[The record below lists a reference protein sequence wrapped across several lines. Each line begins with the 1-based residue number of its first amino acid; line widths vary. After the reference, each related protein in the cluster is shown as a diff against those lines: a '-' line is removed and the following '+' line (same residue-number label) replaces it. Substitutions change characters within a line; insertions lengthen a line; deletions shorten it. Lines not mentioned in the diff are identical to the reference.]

1 MCYYFDNAFCQPQAT
16 IDVVCHEL
24 KNPKYGHIDL
34 IVGTGLSGVLLLV
47 PISMKSGIPFAVVRK
62 ASDIE
67 KSSLEGGCHSGALV
81 ELQDQ
86 SLLQKESLRFVI
98 IDDFASSGETVIRTS
113 EAIKMKLER
122 VKPEF
127 AGLIFYQTDLS
138 WCPEGD
144 AGVVPTTGLHSSIEA
159 MKDHVRES
167 VIVKGAY

>member
-86 SLLQKESLRFVI
+86 SLLTKQNLRFVI
-98 IDDFASSGETVIRTS
+98 IDDFASSGDTVARVS
-113 EAIKMKLER
+113 SSIKRQLEQI
-122 VKPEF
+122 KPEF

-138 WCPEGD
+138 WCPEG
-144 AGVVPTTGLHSSIEA
+144 VESVPTTGLHLSIEA

-167 VIVKGAY
+167 VIVRGHLD

>member
-24 KNPKYGHIDL
+24 KNPKYGHVDL

-67 KSSLEGGCHSGALV
+67 KSSLEGGCHSCALV

-86 SLLQKESLRFVI
+86 ALLKKENLRFVI
-98 IDDFASSGETVIRTS
+98 IDDFASSWDTVS
-113 EAIKMKLER
+113 R
-122 VKPEF
+122 VSDSVKRQFGQAKPEF
-127 AGLIFYQTDLS
+127 SGLIFYQTDLS
-138 WCPEGD
+138 WCPEGVGD
-144 AGVVPTTGLHSSIEA
+144 VPTTGLHSIIEA